1 MPRERSGYIKE
12 EEIIKYSN
20 TDVVRIEINED
31 KLRLILMSFR
41 DAIVQKKEWISVGGA
56 VIALLLSLVT
66 ATFNDTFGISP
77 NVWKAIFIV
86 ALILYISWFCISVYK
101 RLQDRKK
108 DVLEET
114 IRTIRGE

>member
-1 MPRERSGYIKE
+1 MSKGRPDYIKE

-20 TDVVRIEINED
+20 TRVVRIEIDED

-41 DAIVQKKEWISVGGA
+41 DAIVQRKEWISIGGA

-66 ATFNDTFGISP
+66 ATFNDTFGITS
-77 NVWKAIFIV
+77 NVWKAIFII
-86 ALILYISWFCISVYK
+86 ALILYVSWFGISVWR
-101 RLQDRKK
+101 RLKNRKK

-114 IRTIRGE
+114 IGKIRGE